1 MFYENSYYAQN
12 NHREFQKKLMKRF
25 RENFEKI
32 DLGLKN
38 APFTPFWA
46 KFPLKSQNSHFVDFE
61 PKNDLFTPFWV

>member
-1 MFYENSYYAQN
+1 
-12 NHREFQKKLMKRF
+12 MKRF